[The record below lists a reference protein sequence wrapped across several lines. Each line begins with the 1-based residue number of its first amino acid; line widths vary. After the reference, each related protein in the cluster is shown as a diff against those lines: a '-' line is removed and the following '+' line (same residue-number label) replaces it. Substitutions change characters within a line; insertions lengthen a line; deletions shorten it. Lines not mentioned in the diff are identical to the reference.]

1 MVNIGIGTAALA
13 AVLGYGV
20 VFLGILILMAVISIM
35 GAVMKNKQVAAL
47 AAAPVKEVVD
57 LGSMTAPDGV
67 DPMKVAALAAV
78 IAEMEREV

>member
-1 MVNIGIGTAALA
+1 MVNIGLGTAGLA
-13 AVLGYGV
+13 AILGYAV

-35 GAVMKNKQVAAL
+35 GNVMKKKQAVAV
-47 AAAPVKEVVD
+47 AAPVREVVD

>member
-1 MVNIGIGTAALA
+1 MINIGIGTAGLA
-13 AVLGYGV
+13 AFLGYAV
-20 VFLGILILMAVISIM
+20 VFLGILILMAVISFM
-35 GAVMKNKQVAAL
+35 GAMMKKNN
-47 AAAPVKEVVD
+47 AAPQTAVPVREVVD

>member
-1 MVNIGIGTAALA
+1 MINIGIGTAGLA
-13 AVLGYGV
+13 AFLGYVV
-20 VFLGILILMAVISIM
+20 VFLGILILMAVMGFM
-35 GAVMKNKQVAAL
+35 GAMMKKNN
-47 AAAPVKEVVD
+47 AAPQTAVPVREVVD

>member
-1 MVNIGIGTAALA
+1 MVNIGLGTAGLA
-13 AVLGYGV
+13 AFLGYAV

-35 GAVMKNKQVAAL
+35 GNVMRKKQAVV
-47 AAAPVKEVVD
+47 AAPVREVVD